1 MALERITQQSPTSAA
16 SGATPTGRS
25 APAGRAQHAKGG
37 VQPPRLGI
45 TAKSI
50 SQTAPK
56 KMPDTPAQERRATR
70 YRHQRAAASLLPG
83 SRTGLCLWAVASMS
97 YGVDVIH
104 STAEDRARFSGL
116 QTCGSVWACPC
127 CSGTVSE
134 TRRGELNALL
144 AWARAEGLHPVM
156 LTLTARHGAAD
167 ALPTLLSGMK
177 DAKRRL
183 SVHRT
188 STALRPRIV
197 GHVTA
202 TEVTGGGANGWHP
215 HFHQVMLVRADDQAA
230 ALALVET
237 LREPWLASLRRAGL
251 DGAGAAF
258 QVQGATAAGQY
269 LGKWG
274 AAEELALS
282 GKKSGRAGRSPFQ
295 LLADYADQGDK
306 RAGALFAEYAAA
318 FKGRRQLVWSPG
330 LKKRAGIDEVSD
342 ERAAEDAARRLD
354 ESKADALVGHFT
366 PSEWPKV
373 RHARAAILKMAEVVG
388 AAGVD
393 AVARLAKAQHRVHVA
408 ARGRRKQDAG
418 GSPKGG
424 PGAGW
429 CNPCP
434 APEATGSPK
443 PSHGA
448 SA

>member
-1 MALERITQQSPTSAA
+1 
-16 SGATPTGRS
+16 
-25 APAGRAQHAKGG
+25 
-37 VQPPRLGI
+37 
-45 TAKSI
+45 
-50 SQTAPK
+50 
-56 KMPDTPAQERRATR
+56 MPDTPAQERRATR

-342 ERAAEDAARRLD
+342 EQAAEDAVREAA
-354 ESKADALVGHFT
+354 EEETQVGHFT
-366 PSEWPKV
+366 PKGWARV
-373 RHARAAILKMAEVVG
+373 REHRAAILKMAELAG
-388 AAGVD
+388 SAGVD
-393 AVARLAKAQHRVHVA
+393 AVMWALEQWNPDDVQGVQRVPPRWSPLVG
-408 ARGRRKQDAG
+408 RGGRSQG
-418 GSPKGG
+418 
-424 PGAGW
+424 
-429 CNPCP
+429 
-434 APEATGSPK
+434 
-443 PSHGA
+443 
-448 SA
+448 